1 MVKEAEQFA
10 EEDKVRKAGAE
21 AKNQGESLVHSTE
34 KQLAEHGDKVSAEVK
49 TEIEAALVEAKT
61 ALEGGDTETI
71 NTKTQSLAQAAMKL
85 GQAMY
90 EQQQAEGAADAG
102 ADEATAEAA
111 PADEDVV
118 DAEFSEVD
126 DDKKA

>member
-1 MVKEAEQFA
+1 
-10 EEDKVRKAGAE
+10 
-21 AKNQGESLVHSTE
+21 
-34 KQLAEHGDKVSAEVK
+34 
-49 TEIEAALVEAKT
+49 
-61 ALEGGDTETI
+61 
-71 NTKTQSLAQAAMKL
+71 MKL

-90 EQQQAEGAADAG
+90 EQQQAEGASVNAGTEEPTAD
-102 ADEATAEAA
+102 AA

>member
-1 MVKEAEQFA
+1 M
-10 EEDKVRKAGAE
+10 
-21 AKNQGESLVHSTE
+21 
-34 KQLAEHGDKVSAEVK
+34 SAEVK
-49 TEIEAALVEAKT
+49 TEIEGALAEAKT
-61 ALEGGDTETI
+61 AVEGGDTETI
-71 NTKTQSLAQAAMKL
+71 NDKTQALAQAAMKL

-90 EQQQAEGAADAG
+90 EQQQAEGATDAG
-102 ADEATAEAA
+102 SGDEATAEAA